1 MDRDIQIDESGK
13 RDQQER
19 DHENALQ
26 KADEEDDDCGLPL
39 PPMLVK
45 WDMVQ
50 YPQPINPLGEML
62 YLTTNFEPINQN
74 KMSEL
79 NIVIGHA
86 DQTIGALNIQ
96 VTMVALLNASPQ
108 NTFDRADIMRLL
120 NESSGILKHKQE
132 NELTVYKEKEDK
144 Q

>member
-1 MDRDIQIDESGK
+1 MDRDIQRDESGK

-26 KADEEDDDCGLPL
+26 KADE
-39 PPMLVK
+39 
-45 WDMVQ
+45 
-50 YPQPINPLGEML
+50 Y
-62 YLTTNFEPINQN
+62 EPINQN

-79 NIVIGHA
+79 NIKLGHA